1 MTAKILIV
9 TPPDDTLLQGPRLLL
24 VNLDDDQSSV
34 VSAAL
39 LNWSRLDNVI
49 NYVWHQ
55 GQPMDWLWSAVV
67 KSNLIIFNADHTSSD
82 LINGYLAAL
91 NKSCYFGNLKHLQMV
106 NDHVIFDSDQV
117 TQLVHRIATKN
128 EQN

>member
-9 TPPDDTLLQGPRLLL
+9 TPPDDTLLQGTRLLH
-24 VNLDDDQSSV
+24 VNLDENQSSV

-39 LNWSRLDNVI
+39 LNWTRLDNVI

-55 GQPMDWLWSAVV
+55 GQPMDWLFSAVI
-67 KSNLIIFNADHTSSD
+67 KSHLIIFNADHTQCD
-82 LINGYLAAL
+82 LLNGYLAAL
-91 NKSCYFGNLKHLQMV
+91 SKSFYFGNLKHLHMV
-106 NDHVIFDSDQV
+106 NDHVILDSDQV

-128 EQN
+128 EQI